1 MGTDILSATKD
12 PHTFK
17 AKAKALSLG
26 QILDEYWAPGV
37 IDMLSVDAGVAELEV
52 WKGVDLSKY
61 RYRLMMVEAS
71 AHLALSQLL

>member
-1 MGTDILSATKD
+1 
-12 PHTFK
+12 
-17 AKAKALSLG
+17 
-26 QILDEYWAPGV
+26 
-37 IDMLSVDAGVAELEV
+37 MLSVDAGVAELEV